1 MKLSKK
7 FGYFP
12 TCSLTDSQW
21 EKNYASLWAAWATG
35 YLFSSSNFYVFM
47 GRFHLV
53 DLVKTELKDHMICQ
67 NSMPLI
73 G

>member
-35 YLFSSSNFYVFM
+35 YLFSSSIFM
-47 GRFHLV
+47 PYGSFSVGRFDYNGAQISNNL
-53 DLVKTELKDHMICQ
+53 L
-67 NSMPLI
+67 
-73 G
+73 